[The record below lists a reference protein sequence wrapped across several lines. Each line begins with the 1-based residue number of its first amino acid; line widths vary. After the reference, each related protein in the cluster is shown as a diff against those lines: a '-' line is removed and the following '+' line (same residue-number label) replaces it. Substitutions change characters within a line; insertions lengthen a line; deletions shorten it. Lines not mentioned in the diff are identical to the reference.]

1 MELSKELKEKAK
13 KELGEKEEWRDRD
26 VQALRERV
34 QQNKGAASIISLP
47 YRYSVALRA
56 KSILIFYLHF
66 ASLQMHVYVSGS
78 LDQSFIVTHT
88 CDTHLFFSS

>member
-34 QQNKGAASIISLP
+34 QQNKGAASISMLNH
-47 YRYSVALRA
+47 YWVALRTR
-56 KSILIFYLHF
+56 SILIFY
-66 ASLQMHVYVSGS
+66 
-78 LDQSFIVTHT
+78 
-88 CDTHLFFSS
+88 

>member
-34 QQNKGAASIISLP
+34 RQNKGASSISMLNHNW
-47 YRYSVALRA
+47 VALRA
-56 KSILIFYLHF
+56 RSILILYLNF
-66 ASLQMHVYVSGS
+66 ASIQMHVYVSGS
-78 LDQSFIVTHT
+78 LDQSF
-88 CDTHLFFSS
+88 